1 MKTSHQIIADIT
13 HKFLILLSISI
24 SGSSATIYAYLG
36 EFHNNAQRSRAIMGS
51 ALLFGISCLFLP
63 LIAWFVINQDF
74 QFYVPY
80 IDLEYKPWRLF
91 LVVCSVPGLLAAL
104 FLIFLPE
111 SPKFVLGQ
119 GRNFEAYEILRKMNR
134 WNNGRKNELELFEIY
149 EEAESIENRRR
160 LLDSKDSR
168 FPLLTTVWIQTAP
181 LFKPPHL
188 GATLLIC
195 TIQFGIYAT
204 SNGFYMFFAH
214 ILNTM
219 ASKLHSFTEQRMM
232 MCDII
237 NMKPVNATAISPD
250 DEVN

>member
-1 MKTSHQIIADIT
+1 
-13 HKFLILLSISI
+13 
-24 SGSSATIYAYLG
+24 
-36 EFHNNAQRSRAIMGS
+36 MGS

-63 LIAWFVINQDF
+63 LVAWFVINQDW
-74 QFYVPY
+74 QFDVPM
-80 IDLEYKPWRLF
+80 IDITYKPWRLF
-91 LVVCSVPGLLAAL
+91 LVVCSVPGILAAIL
-104 FLIFLPE
+104 LLFLPE

-119 GRNFEAYEILRKMNR
+119 GKNFEAYEILRKINR
-134 WNNGRKNELELFEIY
+134 WNNGKSKELELFEIY

-160 LLDSKDSR
+160 VLECKETR

-195 TIQFGIYAT
+195 TIQFCIYAT

-214 ILNTM
+214 ILNSM
-219 ASKLHSFTEQRMM
+219 ASKLHTFNTDQRMM

-237 NMKPVNATAISPD
+237 NMKTGNMTEMAFNGTSE
-250 DEVN
+250 EVSSTHACVFSM